1 MLDFIHKP
9 YLCFQTKMVF
19 SILQK
24 MAPDRIKAKAV
35 INRWYSDDSG
45 SHIGKLNASHKV
57 DNLEKRFLVWTGK
70 YKTLKDVPAFV
81 SQAVMEKT
89 RNRMRIKIANYMMAA
104 TALGC
109 ALMVYLGKQDQES
122 GKSVLKMN
130 LDWHKQINEDY
141 KKEQDQAKKE

>member
-1 MLDFIHKP
+1 
-9 YLCFQTKMVF
+9 
-19 SILQK
+19 
-24 MAPDRIKAKAV
+24 MAPDRIKAKA
-35 INRWYSDDSG
+35 IIRRWYSDDNENQ
-45 SHIGKLNASHKV
+45 IGKLNASHKV

-70 YKTLKDVPAFV
+70 YKTLNEVPAFV

-104 TALGC
+104 TVLGC

-141 KKEQDQAKKE
+141 KKELAEAKK

>member
-1 MLDFIHKP
+1 MFSD
-9 YLCFQTKMVF
+9 KMVI

-24 MAPDRIKAKAV
+24 MAPDRITAKS
-35 INRWYSDDSG
+35 IITRWYSDDSG

-70 YKTLKDVPAFV
+70 YKTLDEVPAFV

-104 TALGC
+104 TVLGC
-109 ALMVYLGKQDQES
+109 AVMVYLGKKDQES

-130 LDWHKQINEDY
+130 LDWHKQINDDY
-141 KKEQDQAKKE
+141 KKEQEQTKK